1 MLSTAELLFMIALTL
16 APYLLYHCSKFNQD
30 ISVWNVAA
38 ARDIRWMFIGAEDF
52 DQNLCAWGDL
62 LSNETLT
69 SDAFT
74 NTKCPL
80 QDTPNL
86 AVTLPGPFCYPCE

>member
-1 MLSTAELLFMIALTL
+1 MLSTDELLCTLALTL
-16 APYLLYHCSKFNQD
+16 APYPSYPCSKFNQD
-30 ISVWNVAA
+30 ISMWNVAA
-38 ARDIRWMFIGAEDF
+38 AVDIRWMFIGAEDF

-80 QDTPNL
+80 QDAPNL
-86 AVTLPGPFCYPCE
+86 TVTPAGPFCYPCD